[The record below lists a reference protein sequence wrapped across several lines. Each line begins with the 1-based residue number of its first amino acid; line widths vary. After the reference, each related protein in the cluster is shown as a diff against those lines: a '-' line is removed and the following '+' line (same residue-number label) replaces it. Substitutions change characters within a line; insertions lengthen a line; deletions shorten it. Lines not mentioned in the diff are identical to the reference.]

1 MLLATTFNRIA
12 TLTEVCLLLLIV
24 EAGEPSRETLHRSL
38 KFGMEVDEG
47 AHLIG
52 EPGKR
57 HFILAAA
64 CLELLDTPIGEVHSV
79 PRLGSR
85 TARECWCRRR
95 SSRNAIVAY
104 WIRQKPMALRSSFLR
119 SPARAS
125 DAHRDFLGSAVGS
138 SRLCE
143 RGLHQGT
150 LLLQVHRG

>member
-1 MLLATTFNRIA
+1 MLLATTFNGICDRDRGP
-12 TLTEVCLLLLIV
+12 LLLVLIV
-24 EAGEPSRETLHRSL
+24 EAGEPSRETLHWSL
-38 KFGMEVDEG
+38 KFRMEVDEG

-64 CLELLDTPIGEVHSV
+64 CLELLDTPIGEVHV

-104 WIRQKPMALRSSFLR
+104 WIRQNPWHCAHRSSDHQ
-119 SPARAS
+119 RAPP
-125 DAHRDFLGSAVGS
+125 
-138 SRLCE
+138 
-143 RGLHQGT
+143 T
-150 LLLQVHRG
+150 LAKV